1 MQLQIDKL
9 GKVSVTIEQNYWN
22 KNKDYDKLTIVEK
35 EGTFGTYISRKPVP
49 AGTMLTN
56 REYWI
61 PFSSLKED
69 IVVDYNKFLNE
80 YKTILDEHKTTLD
93 NYKIRIEALENL
105 KDSIAQLISN
115 SDILNNRINEV
126 VSKSEKAV
134 EEANKINNEYKDF
147 KNKALTTDNIVYPQ
161 QEHYSLVLG
170 DILLENGKLH
180 FPIYKQSN
188 WNTIS
193 NGGDPASSL
202 QIVQEVHMGVTTSR
216 IKFNAIPQDTT
227 YNELKNLYNYN
238 FVCGINL
245 YNILQDFSKNLENII
260 NIPPIKEYT
269 SISDFPEKGISNFI
283 YVATDTNLT
292 YRWSGSK
299 YTEISPSITLGFTE
313 NTAFR
318 GDLGSD
324 LAQKFIALQE
334 DLSNTDSNS
343 TWDKNTKRL
352 VINYP
357 TLQEYLGVT
366 GFNTVIN
373 IPSWIPTTDNI
384 PQSFVKTLNVIAS
397 GGETYLNIP
406 FVVSTFEN
414 GVYKESSKSVSIP
427 AASAENNRAGL
438 LSAHDKKIIDSLPES
453 ILVKNGSG
461 NEYTAQNVVIYN
473 FKSTKQANGT
483 YSAPSIQSYSIKAA
497 TATTAGVMS
506 AADKAKL
513 DAISPDTA
521 LYEIVTELPTENI
534 STNKIYLVKKSD
546 EGNDKYTEYV
556 YANNAWE
563 KIGVHEGNVDLSG
576 YVQKI
581 EGKGLSTND
590 YTDENKLKLD
600 GIEANANNYVLPVA
614 SSTTRGGV
622 ILNTS
627 WQKPSID
634 IEDDNNENIPF
645 KICNMSSTDGT
656 LKPAVK
662 VYFDIEP
669 TMSSMHLMSSGDIL
683 NAIHNA
689 LFNYTVSPASNN
701 TIGGIKIAGKTDYGK
716 GESNLA
722 YSDTSAAYNYPLSI
736 SHGLD
741 NTNTLTTSI
750 KVWVDATP
758 TENSPRLMTSG
769 DIYTA
774 LQNIDIPVAN
784 NNRIGGL
791 KTVYSY
797 SNCYIKTDSSPVP
810 LSARL
815 TVTADSLSYVNTN
828 VYIDEVPTE
837 GSNRFILSG
846 AIYNALQNISGSSL
860 NLTNR
865 TLGGG
870 EDEQTPNEQ
879 GLEVVKNTANNKV
892 IVPIHN
898 DVNAPVYL
906 SVEGAGPDAT
916 SDMLAVHTS
925 LATSLESN
933 SYYEIPSVRAV
944 KDSVTNLEEK
954 ISVHDD
960 ILFNLGLIGISN
972 FEENSYD
979 VTIED
984 TNKINKF
991 GSAFLL
997 GFKLKV
1003 SNDVVI
1009 PVILNPTSRG
1019 NINANNI
1026 FTSNA
1031 IYVNSNVLS
1040 FKATTSINNNILI
1053 VSIAKIENDGGS
1065 VSPNS
1070 LDVSN

>member
-1 MQLQIDKL
+1 MRYNNIIYSGNEPNTWDLWLKPDLSLHLFNNGAWEQIT
-9 GKVSVTIEQNYWN
+9 GKT
-22 KNKDYDKLTIVEK
+22 D
-35 EGTFGTYISRKPVP
+35 
-49 AGTMLTN
+49 
-56 REYWI
+56 I
-61 PFSSLKED
+61 PEIDTSDFVKFS
-69 IVVDYNKFLNE
+69 
-80 YKTILDEHKTTLD
+80 
-93 NYKIRIEALENL
+93 NL
-105 KDSIAQLISN
+105 KSTQG
-115 SDILNNRINEV
+115 LNNSVSYGNVLYRYGDV
-126 VSKSEKAV
+126 VFP
-134 EEANKINNEYKDF
+134 YMH
-147 KNKALTTDNIVYPQ
+147 Q
-161 QEHYSLVLG
+161 SLWSTV
-170 DILLENGKLH
+170 
-180 FPIYKQSN
+180 
-188 WNTIS
+188 S

-202 QIVQEVHMGVTTSR
+202 QIVQEVFGDVAIPR
-216 IKFNAIPQDTT
+216 IKFNAIPRDTT

-245 YNILQDFSKNLENII
+245 YNVLQDYTKILETTI
-260 NIPPIKEYT
+260 NIPPIKEYA
-269 SISDFPEKGISNFI
+269 SVNDFPKIGISNFI

-299 YTEISPSITLGFTE
+299 YTEISPSIALGFTE

-343 TWDKNTKRL
+343 TWDKDTKRL
-352 VINYP
+352 IINYP
-357 TLQEYLGVT
+357 TLEDYLGVT

-373 IPSWIPTTDNI
+373 IPSWIPTTDNL

-397 GGETYLNIP
+397 GGETYLNVP

-427 AASAENNRAGL
+427 TASAENNRAGL
-438 LSAHDKKIIDSLPES
+438 LSGPDKVIIDSLP
-453 ILVKNGSG
+453 G
-461 NEYTAQNVVIYN
+461 NIINVFGANSYTADKVVLHYTKADKSVYSGKIKYSEP
-473 FKSTKQANGT
+473 KSLSLDIPGATSTK
-483 YSAPSIQSYSIKAA
+483 
-497 TATTAGVMS
+497 AGVMS

-521 LYEIVTELPTENI
+521 LYEIVTELPIENI
-534 STNKIYLVKKSD
+534 STNKIYLVKKSE
-546 EGNDKYTEYV
+546 EGNDKYTEYI
-556 YANNAWE
+556 YANDAWE

-576 YVQKI
+576 YVPKV

-590 YTDENKLKLD
+590 YTNEDKAIIDGLPDTIIRPTRVITSPAHNYVYGKKALKSNNYVEGEEEQILSFSVADANRAGLMSVTDKIKLD
-600 GIEANANNYVLPVA
+600 NIEANANNYILPIA
-614 SSTTRGGV
+614 SSTVRGGV

-627 WQKPSID
+627 WQKPVID

-645 KICNMSSTDGT
+645 KICNMSSADGT
-656 LKPAVK
+656 LKPSVK
-662 VYFDIEP
+662 VYFDVDP

-689 LFNYTVSPASNN
+689 LFNYAVPPASSS
-701 TIGGIKIAGKTDYGK
+701 TTGGIKIAGKTDYGK

-774 LQNIDIPVAN
+774 LQNINIPRATNSVM
-784 NNRIGGL
+784 GGL
-791 KTVYSY
+791 LVPRGFGPT
-797 SNCYIKTDSSPVP
+797 IIRTGSSSVP
-810 LSARL
+810 LEAKLR
-815 TVTADSLSYVNTN
+815 NTN
-828 VYIDEVPTE
+828 DGFMYVDTNTYIDEVPTE
-837 GSNRFILSG
+837 NSNKFILSG
-846 AIYNALQNISGSSL
+846 AVYNALQNISGGSL

-960 ILFNLGLIGISN
+960 ILFNLGLIGIGN

-984 TNKINKF
+984 TSKINKF

-1003 SNDVVI
+1003 NNDIVI
-1009 PVILNPTSRG
+1009 PVVLNPTSRG
-1019 NINANNI
+1019 SINANNI
-1026 FTSNA
+1026 FTSNT
-1031 IYVNSNVLS
+1031 IYANTDALS

-1053 VSIAKIENDGGS
+1053 VSIAKVENNGGS

-1070 LDVSN
+1070 LDNLTTVDNDSN